1 VRLGRLGAIVGFFI
15 VGGLLWT
22 SSSWALERPTRAQ
35 IERYRRDGSLKRR
48 IEAAKA
54 LGNHLVAPRLAQ
66 RAAHK
71 LQKAH
76 LESQGLPTGIPAPP
90 PAWRGMPTSGTVKV
104 LVVLI
109 AFSDMPYS
117 NTQASIDDKI
127 FGDGEG
133 GFPRESLHNYYW
145 RASYN
150 DLDIQGTTLP
160 WYTTAYPR
168 SGVTQTTTGRQNLIK
183 EVLNA
188 ADAGGHDFTQ
198 YDNDGDGAVDYFL
211 VLWTGQ
217 AGAWA
222 SFWWGYMTS
231 FSDPT
236 YLLDGK
242 RLDTYSWQWEAN
254 PYPGTFSPR
263 VTIHETGH
271 ALGLPDYYDY
281 DGSVGPDGG
290 VGGLDMMDANQGDH
304 NCFSKFLLDWIDPV
318 VYGSGTR
325 TEPLDAS
332 GNTRDAVVFMTSPP
346 TDQFGE
352 FFMVQNRHRVE
363 NDTGF
368 PSDGLL
374 VWHVDARLNV
384 SGTNFVYNNSYTDHK
399 LLRLM
404 EADGLEEIEA
414 GLAADAGDYY
424 NAGEGI
430 SPVTSPSTYRYDGTA
445 SLMSLRDIS
454 ADGPSMT
461 VEVYEYGAT
470 PTLTID
476 DVSVTEGDGGTQT
489 ATFTVTLSPTSGE
502 QVTVDWATADGTAT
516 GGAGPGPGVD
526 YYIGSDTLTFDAGQ
540 ATRTI
545 DVTIAGDTVGE
556 ANETFYVNLSG
567 ATNAGIEDG
576 QGVGTIL
583 DNETPLLSVSD
594 VSLMEGNGALSNAN
608 FTVALSRASAET
620 VTVICVAVEGTASG
634 DSDFYRIAG
643 VLGFAPG
650 ETTKT
655 VPVYVLGDLV
665 SEPTE
670 TFTLHLSDA
679 AGATIADAEGTATI
693 MDDDGFGTAG
703 ALAGPPPST
712 GVGGLASPGPQ

>member
-1 VRLGRLGAIVGFFI
+1 VVVCGFSWASQ
-15 VGGLLWT
+15 G
-22 SSSWALERPTRAQ
+22 WALERPTKAQ
-35 IERYRRDGSLKRR
+35 VERYRRDGSLKRR
-48 IEAAKA
+48 SRAAKA

-66 RAAHK
+66 RASYK
-71 LQKAH
+71 LQKAY
-76 LESQGLPTGIPAPP
+76 LESMGLPTDVFVPP

-109 AFSDMPYS
+109 AFSDYPYS
-117 NTQASIDDKI
+117 NSQASIDDKM
-127 FGDGEG
+127 FGDGDG

-168 SGVTQTTTGRQNLIK
+168 SSVTQTTTGRQDLIK

-188 ADAGGHDFTQ
+188 ADAAGHDFAQ

-211 VLWTGQ
+211 VLWTGP

-231 FSDPT
+231 FGDAT
-236 YLLDGK
+236 YTLDGK
-242 RLDTYSWQWEAN
+242 RLDSYSWQWEAN

-281 DGSVGPDGG
+281 DDTVGPDGG
-290 VGGLDMMDANQGDH
+290 VGGLDMMDANWGDH

-325 TEPLDAS
+325 TETLDAS
-332 GNTRDAVVFMTSPP
+332 GSARDAVVFMTAAPS
-346 TDQFGE
+346 DQFGE

-363 NDTGF
+363 NDTPF
-368 PSDGLL
+368 PSNGLL
-374 VWHVDARLNV
+374 VWHVDSRLNV
-384 SGTNFVYNNSYTDHK
+384 AGTNFLYNNSYTSHK

-404 EADGLEEIEA
+404 EADGLEEIELD
-414 GLAADAGDYY
+414 LAADAGDYY

-430 SPVTSPSTYRYDGTA
+430 SPATSPSTYKYDGTP
-445 SLMSLRDIS
+445 SLMSLRNIS
-454 ADGPSMT
+454 ADGASMT
-461 VEVYEYGAT
+461 VEVYEYGAGS
-470 PTLTID
+470 TLTID
-476 DVSVTEGDGGTQT
+476 DVSVTEGSGGTT
-489 ATFTVTLSPTSGE
+489 NATFTVTLSPTSGE
-502 QVTVDWATADGTAT
+502 QVTVDWATANGTAT
-516 GGAGPGPGVD
+516 GGGVPGPGVD
-526 YYIGSDTLTFDAGQ
+526 YYTGSGTLTFEAGQ

-545 DVTIAGDTVGE
+545 DVTIVGDTAGE
-556 ANETFYVNLSG
+556 PNETFYVNLSG
-567 ATNAGIEDG
+567 ATNAGIGDD

-583 DNETPLLSVSD
+583 DDELPSLSVSD
-594 VSLMEGNGALSNAN
+594 VLLMEGNGALSYAA
-608 FTVALSRASAET
+608 FTVSLSRAAAET

-634 DSDFYRIAG
+634 QSDFLRIAG

-655 VPVYVLGDLV
+655 VGVYVLGDLV
-665 SEPTE
+665 SEEAE
-670 TFTLHLSDA
+670 TFFLSLSDA
-679 AGATIADAEGTATI
+679 TNATIADAEGTATI
-693 MDDDGFGTAG
+693 LDDDGFGTAVSFR
-703 ALAGPPPST
+703 PR
-712 GVGGLASPGPQ
+712 